1 MSAVAENP
9 VHPTADTVYNLLK
22 DDNPHLSL
30 GTVYR
35 NLNLLVET
43 GSLIK
48 LNVPS
53 GCDRF
58 DATTA
63 PHFHLICE
71 NCGEVFDAKQDM
83 FKKIEKLIS
92 VETGFMP
99 SDESLVINGMCTK
112 CQQSVNV
119 NA

>member
-1 MSAVAENP
+1 MSAVCENP

-22 DDNPHLSL
+22 EDNPHLSL

-63 PHFHLICE
+63 PIFILYAKAAERFLTQSRICL
-71 NCGEVFDAKQDM
+71 
-83 FKKIEKLIS
+83 KKLKS
-92 VETGFMP
+92 
-99 SDESLVINGMCTK
+99 
-112 CQQSVNV
+112 
-119 NA
+119 